1 VGVGVEVGVN
11 VGVGVGDGAI
21 VGVGVALASGVGVGV
36 DPLPNATLLGVATN
50 RSATR
55 RTRPNLPTF
64 PLELIMRDPAK
75 PLR

>member
-1 VGVGVEVGVN
+1 MGVDVEVGVN
-11 VGVGVGDGAI
+11 VGVGVGNGAT

-55 RTRPNLPTF
+55 RTLPNLPRF
-64 PLELIMRDPAK
+64 FLELVMCGPAK
-75 PLR
+75 P